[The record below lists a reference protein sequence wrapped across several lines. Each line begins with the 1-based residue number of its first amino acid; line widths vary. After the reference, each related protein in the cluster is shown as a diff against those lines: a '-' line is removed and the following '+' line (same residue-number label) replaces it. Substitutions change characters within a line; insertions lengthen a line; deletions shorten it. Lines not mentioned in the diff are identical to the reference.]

1 MIKLKNRTDSGESN
15 TVRSI
20 NESSEKD
27 STKSQRVVP
36 GTKEHAILSALAVGQ
51 SLNRFEAIA
60 LHDTALNSTISTLQS
75 KGIRIHRV
83 FEKVPCVHG
92 TKKTDVCRYSLTP
105 DQVPIAMELLGVM
118 S

>member
-1 MIKLKNRTDSGESN
+1 MTEIKKPGTFDEGTPSFINNSSIKDN
-15 TVRSI
+15 TK
-20 NESSEKD
+20 EP
-27 STKSQRVVP
+27 RVKA
-36 GTKEHAILSALAVGQ
+36 GTKEHVILSALVDGR
-51 SLNRFEAIA
+51 SLTRFDAIP
-60 LHDTALNSTISTLQS
+60 LHDTCLNSTISTLQS